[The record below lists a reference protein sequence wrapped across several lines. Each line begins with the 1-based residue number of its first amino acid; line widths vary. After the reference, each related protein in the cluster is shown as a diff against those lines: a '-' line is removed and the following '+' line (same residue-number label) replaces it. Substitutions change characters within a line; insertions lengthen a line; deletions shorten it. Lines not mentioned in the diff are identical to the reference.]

1 MSLHTTSS
9 SLHLQL
15 PTTGPS
21 SASRPPT
28 SVTCHPAVLASIL
41 DHHSRRQSPS
51 GAPPPRAIGALLGSR
66 NEATG
71 ELEVRRSFGLPH
83 TESAEGVAVDM
94 EYYRRMYELEGKVA
108 GGNAGREQVVGW

>member
-1 MSLHTTSS
+1 MSLNNTSSS

-51 GAPPPRAIGALLGSR
+51 AAQQLPRAIGALLGNR

-94 EYYRRMYELEGKVA
+94 EYYRRMYELEAKVVGGK
-108 GGNAGREQVVGW
+108 EQVVGW